1 MACGCENCDD
11 FCTSEVTCVDANFTN
26 LAVSADAGLN
36 EVLEAIDEALV
47 SVKGDTGDTGVK
59 GDTGDTG
66 ATGARG
72 NAGANSVIWSNDG
85 IDHNSNGGF
94 DFDFANFVDVTEINL
109 NKTSKTGY
117 TGVNGIGDNAE
128 EWLDAIT
135 VGDMLQVHSVD
146 DSTLF
151 GIYNVVTSPITGN
164 PHKTITVSSLISN
177 GAIPTGLFT
186 VSFVKKGTNGNNGS
200 DATSPVGAIQ
210 MYGISGDTPPAG
222 YLWCKGAEVS
232 RTTYADLFAV
242 IGTTFNT
249 GGESASNFRLPNLSG
264 RAAFGWGDAATP
276 FEVVGSTGGTEEE
289 TIGVTNLPAHS
300 HPINDPG
307 HSHQYAVNT
316 GGSSGNTT
324 AQQTNAFGTTFLPS
338 TTEETTGITA
348 TEDGPTGPTGIAMN
362 NLPPYLVLSFII
374 KY

>member
-1 MACGCENCDD
+1 MSCGCENCDD

-26 LAVSADAGLN
+26 LIISADATLN
-36 EVLEAIDEALV
+36 DVLESIDEALV
-47 SVKGDTGDTGVK
+47 TVK

-66 ATGARG
+66 ATGATGAAGADGDRG

-94 DFDFANFVDVTEINL
+94 DFDFADFTNVTEINL

-117 TGVNGIGDNAE
+117 TGVNGTGDNAE
-128 EWLDAIT
+128 DWLDAIT

-151 GIYNVVTSPITGN
+151 GIYNVVASPITAN

-177 GAIPTGLFT
+177 GTIPTGLFT

-210 MYGISGDTPPAG
+210 MYGASADDAPSG
-222 YLWCKGAEVS
+222 YLWCRGDEVS

-242 IGTTFNT
+242 IGTTFNV
-249 GGESASNFRLPNLSG
+249 GGESALNFRLPNLSG
-264 RAAFGWGDAATP
+264 RAAFGWGTSGTP
-276 FEVVGSTGGTEEE
+276 FEFVGDTGGTEEE
-289 TIGVTNLPAHS
+289 TIGITNLPAHS

-307 HSHQYAVNT
+307 HVHATSSNDGGAGGVAQPSSST
-316 GGSSGNTT
+316 GAGSTIAYDTGSS
-324 AQQTNAFGTTFLPS
+324 
-338 TTEETTGITA
+338 TTGITT
-348 TEDGPTGPTGIAMN
+348 TEDGPTGPTGVAMN